1 MNLRKTV
8 KSLHNHILYSLVIYC
23 ILFIFNAL
31 GNLPIWKSNILGQ
44 QRQKG
49 VGRNLAARRS
59 GKSDE
64 ESRKSGFEGSF
75 LLLLKAKIR
84 GIKMQLWGR
93 NAHFSTL
100 ISVGK
105 VKRIYRK
112 RMIKRW
118 NSEYSERRIQDK
130 QEGKAP
136 IKMIAKKLI
145 INNLTRNLSI
155 KIRQSQ

>member
-59 GKSDE
+59 KKVRRRAGKVA
-64 ESRKSGFEGSF
+64 SRALFTPSEG
-75 LLLLKAKIR
+75 KNKK
-84 GIKMQLWGR
+84 GK
-93 NAHFSTL
+93 NAVMGQKCAFSTL
-100 ISVGK
+100 ISAGK
-105 VKRIYRK
+105 VKRI
-112 RMIKRW
+112 
-118 NSEYSERRIQDK
+118 
-130 QEGKAP
+130 
-136 IKMIAKKLI
+136 
-145 INNLTRNLSI
+145 
-155 KIRQSQ
+155 

>member
-8 KSLHNHILYSLVIYC
+8 KSLHNHILYSLVVYC

-31 GNLPIWKSNILGQ
+31 GNLLIWKSNILGQ

-59 GKSDE
+59 KKWGGEQEKWLREHFLPLLRAKMRGGKK
-64 ESRKSGFEGSF
+64 R
-75 LLLLKAKIR
+75 R
-84 GIKMQLWGR
+84 LWGKC
-93 NAHFSTL
+93 AFSTL
-100 ISVGK
+100 ISAGK